1 MWVLI
6 KAGRTAHCICE
17 YLEAESLGRPGL
29 QDLPMVLHWMIME
42 DSLSSSQEC
51 SSMKSCWVNLPPWEL
66 LLNLASLEHIF
77 GLFSLGSDYSSWVL
91 YYRSW
96 KIRVDHVG
104 LEMKTTLNEGWLP
117 KKLRLKPEEC
127 VQWKLDSSVE
137 VGCLDKQHLVRLSG
151 SHCSSATVSSNVACF
166 HLSPLL
172 RCHKVSL
179 QGEEMRKQQGEN
191 EVCFLQYTGSVHSLP
206 CAELCNLINWHVVH
220 YRKSK
225 ERQS

>member
-1 MWVLI
+1 MW
-6 KAGRTAHCICE
+6 AGRTAHCICE

-42 DSLSSSQEC
+42 DSLSSSQES

-127 VQWKLDSSVE
+127 VQWKLDTSVE

-166 HLSPLL
+166 
-172 RCHKVSL
+172 R
-179 QGEEMRKQQGEN
+179 
-191 EVCFLQYTGSVHSLP
+191 SLP
-206 CAELCNLINWHVVH
+206 FTPLPQSLITGRGNEKAAGREWSLFFAIHRFSAFPPLCWAL
-220 YRKSK
+220 
-225 ERQS
+225 